1 MERGAL
7 RPFLCRFLFHLTPSS
22 PEGFLCSYPK
32 ANLMK
37 GFENYFGNAG
47 DMTSGSQHPGEHNDW
62 LDLHQKELERQRK
75 RPEKQQQL

>member
-1 MERGAL
+1 
-7 RPFLCRFLFHLTPSS
+7 
-22 PEGFLCSYPK
+22 
-32 ANLMK
+32 MK